1 MVENLFKKRP
11 LQDLLSSLNVVIS
24 TNKSTR
30 SIAGHV
36 IYYLAYTYKFQ
47 LKTTK
52 NRVKGRTN
60 LCYGDSL
67 CSFLDGWRQ
76 KMHLNCRN
84 IYVYQKLPIVEREQ
98 LNVDNQKCNFCGY
111 ILQWIELFMKE
122 YSYFELIFIFIAT
135 IP

>member
-1 MVENLFKKRP
+1 MNECT
-11 LQDLLSSLNVVIS
+11 QI
-24 TNKSTR
+24 
-30 SIAGHV
+30 IAGHV
-36 IYYLAYTYKFQ
+36 IYNLVYTYKYQ
-47 LKTTK
+47 LKTAK

-98 LNVDNQKCNFCGY
+98 LNVDEQKCNFCGY
-111 ILQWIELFMKE
+111 IPQWIDLFMKE
-122 YSYFELIFIFIAT
+122 HS
-135 IP
+135 